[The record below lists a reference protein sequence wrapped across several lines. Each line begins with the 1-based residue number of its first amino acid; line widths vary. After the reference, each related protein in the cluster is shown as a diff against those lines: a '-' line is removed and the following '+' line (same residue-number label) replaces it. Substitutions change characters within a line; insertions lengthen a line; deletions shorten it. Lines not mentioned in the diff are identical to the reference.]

1 MSSNKHRFLKYLD
14 YFFVLRPMLF
24 YPGWSTL
31 LAGYLIIFKDRW
43 YLPPR
48 EWTSIDFKLLSWL
61 FVSFA
66 LAMGGSFLLNQLADV
81 ETDLKNKK
89 LFLIS
94 EGHISKNAAI
104 VEVVI
109 LLVISLAIAV
119 KGGTLFLITV
129 LLFILVTGYFY
140 NFNPFKFKDKPWWS
154 LWANMAMG
162 FLAFCLGWLAA
173 FRSFSWQLFVDA
185 LPYLFFNTALYFYT
199 TLPDI
204 EGDRLANKKTLAVKF
219 GLNAIIYIA
228 FGFFLA
234 ALVSAI
240 ILKDQLALIILLPSM
255 PFFLWTLIHPQVS
268 ATIRTTKFSILFFAI
283 AVCLKI
289 PFYFILM
296 VAGFYFTRWYFKAR
310 FQFDYPNFKG
320 KG

>member
-1 MSSNKHRFLKYLD
+1 MLKTLD

-31 LAGYLIIFKDRW
+31 LAGYLIVFKNRL
-43 YLPPR
+43 YLTPS
-48 EWTSIDFKLLSWL
+48 EWQSIDFDLLILL

-66 LAMGGSFLLNQLADV
+66 LAMGGSFLLNQLADI

-89 LFLIS
+89 LFIIS
-94 EGHISKNAAI
+94 EGHISKRAAI
-104 VEVVI
+104 AEVVI
-109 LLVISLAIAV
+109 LLFVSIWLAYKAGLV
-119 KGGTLFLITV
+119 FLITI
-129 LLFILVTGYFY
+129 LLFIAITSYFY
-140 NFNPFKFKDKPWWS
+140 NFKPFKFKDRPWWS

-173 FRSFSWQLFVDA
+173 FQSFSWQLFADA

-204 EGDRLANKKTLAVKF
+204 EGDRLANKKTLAVQF
-219 GLNAIIYIA
+219 GLKALIYLA
-228 FGFFLA
+228 FGFYLV
-234 ALVSAI
+234 ALVSAF
-240 ILKDQLALIILLPSM
+240 ILKDRLALIILVPSL
-255 PFFLWTLIHPQVS
+255 PFFLWTLVRPQVS
-268 ATIRTTKFSILFFAI
+268 ATIRATKFGILFFAI

-296 VAGFYFTRWYFKAR
+296 LAGFYFTRWYFKAR